1 MQIIY
6 DEETLELCCMAAA
19 GLNAWNKVE
28 EAAKRLEP
36 WLNKVQRKHSLE
48 FLKINFSCRWKE
60 IRFST

>member
-1 MQIIY
+1 
-6 DEETLELCCMAAA
+6 MAAA